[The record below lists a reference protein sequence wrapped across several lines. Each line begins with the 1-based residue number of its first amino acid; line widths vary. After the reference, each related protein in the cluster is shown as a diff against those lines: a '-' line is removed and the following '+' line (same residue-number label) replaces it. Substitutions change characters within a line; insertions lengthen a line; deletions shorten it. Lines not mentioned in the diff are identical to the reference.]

1 MSRAIAQKAVSGTL
15 WVAGANYIRFAV
27 TAVASIITARLVAP
41 EAFGQ
46 YAMAGVFVFLA
57 ARFQMLGFDEALVH
71 QPNPAPGHYSTHR
84 LLNLGIYSAIFLL
97 AVPGAWL
104 VAKFYGRTVGLIF
117 ITLMSASAAA
127 IFSLTPSVILQKT
140 LMYREIAIIAL
151 ISCLVSS
158 GLMVFTA
165 WLGWGPWS
173 LVAGT
178 VSGIVVGLVGNLL
191 VCPFPIGWEYDKKIK
206 DWFLSYGPYWRW
218 FLGMSAQSLSQQFDS
233 FTVGTVRGTT
243 ELGFYSKALNW
254 ANLPTTQVAHVIAS
268 TAFPT
273 YSRLQNNRLALSQA
287 YQKVLS
293 AVFRISL
300 WIGLGMVFCA
310 REGTIVLIGERW
322 LPIVNILR
330 WLALMMLL
338 RPFYDLAGGLLAA
351 VGRPKAAMD
360 ALIWQGGWMVL
371 TCFPLVYLWG
381 KEGVAMCVAVSSAV
395 GIIVVYRQVVKEVDL
410 SFGKILINPALA
422 AGVGLALSMLA
433 YLPRTDSLLVLLIL
447 KAGLLSIGYLL
458 MIWLLEKNE
467 WMDLWHKYVRP
478 AKDEGAKV

>member
-1 MSRAIAQKAVSGTL
+1 LSRDIAKKAVSGTL
-15 WVAGANYIRFAV
+15 WVAGVNYIRFAV

-71 QPNPAPGHYSTHR
+71 QPQPVAAHYSTHR
-84 LLNLGIYSAIFLL
+84 VLNLWIYGAIL
-97 AVPGAWL
+97 ALSIPGTWL
-104 VAKFYGRTVGLIF
+104 IAKFYGRTVGLIF
-117 ITLMSASAAA
+117 IALMVSSGVAA
-127 IFSLTPSVILQKT
+127 FSLTPSVILQKM
-140 LMYREIAIIAL
+140 LMYREIALIAL
-151 ISCLVSS
+151 ASCLVASS
-158 GLMVFTA
+158 LMVFTA

-178 VSGIVVGLVGNLL
+178 ASGIVIGLIGNVM
-191 VCPFPIGWEYDKKIK
+191 VCPMTIGWRYDKKVK

-218 FLGMSAQSLSQQFDS
+218 FMGMSAQSLSQQFDS
-233 FTVGTVRGTT
+233 FTVGTVRGNTD
-243 ELGFYSKALNW
+243 LGFYSKALNW

-273 YSRLQNNRLALSQA
+273 YSRLQHDRRALSQA

-322 LPIVNILR
+322 LPMVAVLR
-330 WLALMMLL
+330 WMALMMLL

-371 TCFPLVYLWG
+371 TCFPMVHFWG
-381 KEGVAMCVAVSSAV
+381 KEGAAICVAVSSAV
-395 GIIVVYRQVVKEVDL
+395 GIVVVYRQVLKEVDL
-410 SFGKILINPALA
+410 DIKNILLTPFLA
-422 AGVGLALSMLA
+422 ALVGLALMLGA
-433 YLPRTDSLLVLLIL
+433 YLFKTSSLVIQLLL
-447 KAGLLSIGYLL
+447 KGGLLSVGYLL
-458 MIWLLEKNE
+458 IVWLLEKDE
-467 WMDLWHKYVRP
+467 WMNMWRKYIRNSP
-478 AKDEGAKV
+478 DEV

>member
-1 MSRAIAQKAVSGTL
+1 M
-15 WVAGANYIRFAV
+15 
-27 TAVASIITARLVAP
+27 
-41 EAFGQ
+41 
-46 YAMAGVFVFLA
+46 
-57 ARFQMLGFDEALVH
+57 
-71 QPNPAPGHYSTHR
+71 
-84 LLNLGIYSAIFLL
+84 
-97 AVPGAWL
+97 
-104 VAKFYGRTVGLIF
+104 
-117 ITLMSASAAA
+117 
-127 IFSLTPSVILQKT
+127 
-140 LMYREIAIIAL
+140 
-151 ISCLVSS
+151 
-158 GLMVFTA
+158 
-165 WLGWGPWS
+165 
-173 LVAGT
+173 
-178 VSGIVVGLVGNLL
+178 VGLVGNLL
-191 VCPFPIGWEYDKKIK
+191 VCPFSIGWAYDKKIK

-233 FTVGTVRGTT
+233 FTVGTVRGNT

-273 YSRLQNNRLALSQA
+273 YSRLQNNRPALSQA

-371 TCFPLVYLWG
+371 TCFPFVYLWG
-381 KEGVAMCVAVSSAV
+381 KEGVAICVAVSSAV
-395 GIIVVYRQVVKEVDL
+395 GVMVVYRQVVKEVDL
-410 SFGKILINPALA
+410 DFGKILINPALA
-422 AGVGLALSMLA
+422 AGAGLAFSMLA
-433 YLPRTDSLLVLLIL
+433 YLPKTDSLLVLLIL
-447 KAGLLSIGYLL
+447 KAGLLSAGYLFV
-458 MIWLLEKNE
+458 IGLLEKDE
-467 WMDLWHKYVRP
+467 WLNFWHKYIRP
-478 AKDEGAKV
+478 SKSGEQGI